1 MHREEEEEVDDSEA
15 VQVFDQRKK
24 KRKRRKRSSNLN
36 VFELPFTRLDFNTS
50 SNFDYSRVGQ
60 QRESSKEKGD
70 SGARQSQKQAARKKT
85 ATKDHVESSE
95 GEDELED
102 TSSSANERS
111 SSQGKQDENNLYN
124 PQTYTSY
131 RCSRKD
137 CTAIFKPRDSRMC
150 DACGVMYFSSCNRHG
165 ITHKPT
171 KRCICFIR
179 ASLVGKRT
187 KAKKRCK

>member
-124 PQTYTSY
+124 QQTYTSY
-131 RCSRKD
+131 SQMQQERLHRYIQTKGFQNVRCMW
-137 CTAIFKPRDSRMC
+137 CHVF
-150 DACGVMYFSSCNRHG
+150 F
-165 ITHKPT
+165 
-171 KRCICFIR
+171 
-179 ASLVGKRT
+179 
-187 KAKKRCK
+187 